1 MCPSFAGSEEAPTTA
16 TLRGRNRASSP
27 LRFGSL
33 TDRSYGGM
41 ALLYQRLLLP
51 LLTLPEAEVSHNLI
65 LRLLQLASPLAGAL
79 QPANYPRLR
88 VSAFGLEFPNPI
100 GLAAGF
106 DKNGVAVPA
115 LAALGFGHVE
125 VGTVTPRP
133 QPGRSRPRLFR
144 LAKDRALINRLGFP
158 SRGAE
163 AVARN
168 LSRLKNRRFVLGV
181 NVGPNA
187 GSVGVEDFVQA
198 ATMVAPYADYLTI
211 NVSSPNTA
219 GLRGMQQ
226 AETLA
231 GLLAALDWL
240 DKTLLVKISPDLS
253 DGELHEILDVL
264 CAKAV
269 AGVVVANTTV
279 DRPPHLQASADGGLS
294 GRPLRERATQLVS
307 KAYRHTAGKL
317 PIIGVGGVA
326 TAQDALDKIEAGACL
341 VQLYTGFVYQGPFV
355 ARDIALGLVREL
367 ERRGAG
373 SIQGLIGSAS
383 D

>member
-1 MCPSFAGSEEAPTTA
+1 MIGLVS
-16 TLRGRNRASSP
+16 
-27 LRFGSL
+27 
-33 TDRSYGGM
+33 
-41 ALLYQRLLLP
+41 LLYQRLLLP
-51 LLTLPEAEVSHNLI
+51 LLTLPEAEVSHNLV
-65 LRLLQLASPLAGAL
+65 LRLLRLASPLAGLL
-79 QPANYPRLR
+79 QPSGDPRLR

-133 QPGRSRPRLFR
+133 QPGRPRPRLFR
-144 LAKDRALINRLGFP
+144 LEKDQALINRLGFP
-158 SRGAE
+158 SQGAA
-163 AVARN
+163 AVAAN
-168 LSRLKNRRFVLGV
+168 LSHLKRRRLVLGI
-181 NVGPNA
+181 NVGPNV
-187 GSVGVEDFVQA
+187 GSVGIEDFVQA
-198 ATMVAPYADYLTI
+198 ARMVAPYADYLTI

-219 GLRGMQQ
+219 GLHGMQQ

-240 DKTLLVKISPDLS
+240 DKPLLVKVSPDLS
-253 DGELHEILDVL
+253 DGEFQDMLDVL
-264 CAKAV
+264 CANAA

-279 DRPPHLQASADGGLS
+279 DRPPHLQGSAEGGLS

-307 KAYRHTAGKL
+307 KAYRHTAAKL

-341 VQLYTGFVYQGPFV
+341 VQLYTGFVYQGPFA
-355 ARDIALGLVREL
+355 ARDIALGLLREL
-367 ERRGAG
+367 DRRGAA
-373 SIQGLIGSAS
+373 SIQELIGSAS